1 MSAVAQPA
9 VQPWTPARSRV
20 GILSLIVAETAVFT
34 IFVVAHLYYLG
45 QPSPSGPTPA
55 VFSLPI
61 LASIVLWSSSVTVE
75 LAMRAL
81 RAGAAV
87 MFTLFWG
94 LTLGLGLAFLGFTA
108 AEWYQLIMVDGLTMQ
123 VNLLGTT
130 FYSLVGLHA
139 SHVIVG
145 SLLLATV
152 FAFAVAGRITRVH
165 EHRVEAI
172 SYYWHFVDAVW
183 VVVFL
188 VVYVIGR

>member
-1 MSAVAQPA
+1 MSAIA
-9 VQPWTPARSRV
+9 QPWTPPRSRV

-45 QPSPSGPTPA
+45 QNLGGPTSA
-55 VFSLPI
+55 IFDLPI
-61 LASIVLWSSSVTVE
+61 AASIVLWSSSVTVE
-75 LAMRAL
+75 LAVRSL
-81 RAGAAV
+81 RRGASGA
-87 MFTLFWG
+87 FTLFWG
-94 LTLGLGLAFLGFTA
+94 LTAALGVTFLGFTA
-108 AEWYQLIMVDGLTMQ
+108 AEWYRLIYVDGLTLQ

-145 SLLLATV
+145 SLLLITV
-152 FAFAVAGRITRVH
+152 FCFALAGRVTRAH
-165 EHRVEAI
+165 ESRIEAI

-183 VVVFL
+183 VVVFV

>member
-1 MSAVAQPA
+1 MSAVTQS
-9 VQPWTPARSRV
+9 WTPPRSRV
-20 GILSLIVAETAVFT
+20 GIVSLIVAETAVFT

-45 QPSPSGPTPA
+45 QSLTGPTTA
-55 VFSLPI
+55 VLSLPI
-61 LASIVLWSSSVTVE
+61 VASIVLWSSSVTVE
-75 LAMRAL
+75 LAVRAL
-81 RAGAAV
+81 RSGSTGT
-87 MFTLFWG
+87 FTLFWG

-108 AEWYQLIMVDGLTMQ
+108 AEWYRLIVVDGLTLQ

-145 SLLLATV
+145 SLLLSTV
-152 FAFAVAGRITRVH
+152 FGFALAGRITRAH
-165 EHRVEAI
+165 EARVEAI

-183 VVVFL
+183 VVVFV